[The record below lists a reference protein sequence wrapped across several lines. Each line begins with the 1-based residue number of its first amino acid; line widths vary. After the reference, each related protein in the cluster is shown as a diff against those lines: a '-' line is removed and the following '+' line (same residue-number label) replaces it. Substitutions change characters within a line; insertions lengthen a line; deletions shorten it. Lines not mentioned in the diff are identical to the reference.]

1 MPPTCHPHPAP
12 TRSPPRACGVRLGLC
27 AADRR
32 VQDTPRSGELPLLPK
47 LARPV
52 CGNPLWAHEDSST
65 RAASPVCCS
74 GWGLGPGLVGGRG
87 STPAGTPAQTCLPHH
102 GRRFCLQHGPLL
114 SLATTIR
121 FGSTR
126 PHIHRGHA
134 GPVLEGL
141 SHLHHASAHLRQA
154 AGPAAADERTPG
166 EGARRPGPSAALAL
180 CWDSLTRRPPS
191 HSSAR
196 RVQADLCPDTGR
208 PSGLR
213 LGHQHCCVFF

>member
-1 MPPTCHPHPAP
+1 MQLTAGSRTPLGVGSCPCC
-12 TRSPPRACGVRLGLC
+12 RSRLGPSAETPSGPMRTHLQGQPVQC
-27 AADRR
+27 AAVAGASALALLGAGGPLR
-32 VQDTPRSGELPLLPK
+32 QELLP
-47 LARPV
+47 R
-52 CGNPLWAHEDSST
+52 
-65 RAASPVCCS
+65 R
-74 GWGLGPGLVGGRG
+74 
-87 STPAGTPAQTCLPHH
+87 TCLPHH

-180 CWDSLTRRPPS
+180 CWDSLTRWPPS